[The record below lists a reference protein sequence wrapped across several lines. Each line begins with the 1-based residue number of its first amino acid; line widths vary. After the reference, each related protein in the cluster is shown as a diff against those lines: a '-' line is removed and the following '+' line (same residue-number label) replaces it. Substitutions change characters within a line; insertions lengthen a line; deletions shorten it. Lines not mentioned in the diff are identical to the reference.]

1 MTENKSIATEIIENM
16 YSSKPENGR
25 DIDNLLNISEELSNI
40 LDPNNENF
48 LNISS
53 YEENGNTIIKNDK
66 GFFILP
72 YEQNDYSLL
81 DIKKF
86 VRFIKKIENLVRT
99 NPEYK
104 RYIAHLKDNG
114 LDHCMIL
121 GNLDDDK
128 CSIEMHHGPILNL
141 FDYCAIIASQ
151 QITTNGGTTTF
162 EVAKQVIEEHLN
174 HNVQV
179 IMLSSS
185 IHQLVE
191 DKNVFIN
198 VKQSFGKLEVFLNKY
213 KEFMTAQQKYV
224 VAEYLRLCE
233 TKETDI
239 DSILKARDEV
249 VNWNL
254 PLETSY

>member
-1 MTENKSIATEIIENM
+1 MNETKNYSAEIIDNM
-16 YSSKPENGR
+16 YKTKPENGK
-25 DIDNLLNISEELSNI
+25 DIDNLLNLSKELSDIMN
-40 LDPNNENF
+40 PNNENF

-53 YEENGNTIIKNDK
+53 YKDENDNTVMKNDI

-72 YEQNDYSLL
+72 YRQNDYSLL
-81 DIKKF
+81 EIKKF
-86 VRFIKKIENLVRT
+86 VRFIKKIEALVRT

-141 FDYCAIIASQ
+141 FDYCSIVASQ
-151 QITTNGGTTTF
+151 QIATKGGTTTF
-162 EVAKQVIEEHLN
+162 DVAKQVIEEHLN

-179 IMLSSS
+179 VMLASS
-185 IHQLVE
+185 IHQLIE

-198 VKQSFGKLEVFLNKY
+198 VKQSFGNLERFLNKY
-213 KEFMTAQQKYV
+213 KDYITAQQKYV
-224 VAEYLRLCE
+224 IAEYLKLCE

-249 VNWNL
+249 SNWNL
-254 PLETSY
+254 L